1 MLTDDEI
8 AEYHV
13 QLLALKVR
21 LTDFET
27 VSRETSK
34 AVDLDEPIGRLSRID
49 AIQQQKMSQAH
60 QLRNDIRLRQ
70 LYAALKRIE
79 EGDYGECMRCGEFIP
94 KPRLDARPE
103 VPVCI
108 ECQSE
113 LESK

>member
-1 MLTDDEI
+1 MLTDAEI
-8 AEYHV
+8 ASYHE
-13 QLLALKVR
+13 QLLALKAR
-21 LTDFET
+21 LTEFEE

-34 AVDLDEPIGRLSRID
+34 TVDLDEPIGRLSRID

-60 QLRNDIRLRQ
+60 QRRNDVRLQQ
-70 LYAALKRIE
+70 LFAALKRID
-79 EGDYGECMRCGEFIP
+79 EGDYGECLRCGEFIP

-108 ECQSE
+108 ECQTE